1 MYFLLILL
9 LLNADTNKSQH
20 DAQFSNMSFIIYLFS
35 NEVFT
40 CDGK

>member
-1 MYFLLILL
+1 LL
-9 LLNADTNKSQH
+9 LFQCTRKQNIQH